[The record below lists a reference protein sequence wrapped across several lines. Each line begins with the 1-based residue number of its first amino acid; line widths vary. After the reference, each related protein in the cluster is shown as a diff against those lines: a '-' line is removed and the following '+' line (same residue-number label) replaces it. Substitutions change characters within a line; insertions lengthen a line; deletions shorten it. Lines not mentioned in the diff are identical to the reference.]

1 MVDIKQTKFHK
12 VFPAELK
19 RDTLIVSPG
28 GDAVSF
34 RDTDIN
40 RELNTLQRLIEQPD
54 VSNLIIDLG
63 SSDYFG
69 SIIIG
74 AINNMGLKAKEAGGR
89 IAICNSSPDMLGI
102 LKVMNLD
109 TLWTHYDT
117 KKEAIRALKE

>member
-1 MVDIKQTKFHK
+1 MVNMKQTKYHK

-34 RDTDIN
+34 RDSDIH
-40 RELNTLQRLIEQPD
+40 RELNTLQQLIEQPETT
-54 VSNLIIDLG
+54 NLIVDLG

-74 AINNMGLKAKEAGGR
+74 AMNSLGLKAKEAGGR
-89 IAICNSSPDMLGI
+89 IAICNASADMIGI

-109 TLWTHYDT
+109 KIWSQFDT
-117 KKEAIRALKE
+117 RKEAIRAFKA